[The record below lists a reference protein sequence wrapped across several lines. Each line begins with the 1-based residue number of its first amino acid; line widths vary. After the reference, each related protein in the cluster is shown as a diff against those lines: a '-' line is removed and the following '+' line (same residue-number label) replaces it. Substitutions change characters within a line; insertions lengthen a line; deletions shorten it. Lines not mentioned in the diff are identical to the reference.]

1 MINDTSIHRHTWE
14 QIPWIVNG
22 SLSDSERVA
31 AESHLD
37 SCADCREELQF
48 QRHLAGAI
56 AASNPPLGAVDNAR
70 GSWQQLHARIT
81 AEGDAQGA
89 PQRLAPAI
97 EHQGRGKQRAWVPW
111 LVAAVVVQAIGLG
124 VLGTVVWSRPD
135 ASLTSSSAVYRTLS
149 AKETAPATATI
160 RAVFAQDMSVGHMQ
174 ALLAAAGL
182 QVRSGPSS
190 AGVWSLEPATDSN
203 RSATQAALRQL
214 RSSADVRFAEV
225 IGVSP

>member
-1 MINDTSIHRHTWE
+1 MTSDTSIHRHAWD
-14 QIPWIVNG
+14 QIPWVVNG
-22 SLSDSERVA
+22 SLPDSERSAV
-31 AESHLD
+31 ESHLR
-37 SCADCREELQF
+37 SCSDCREELEF

-56 AASNPPLGAVDNAR
+56 AASNPPASTVDDPR
-70 GSWQQLHARIT
+70 RSWQQLRARIT
-81 AEGDAQGA
+81 SETGRERA
-89 PQRLAPAI
+89 PRRVPA
-97 EHQGRGKQRAWVPW
+97 RAWVPW

-135 ASLTSSSAVYRTLS
+135 TALTSSNTVYRTLS
-149 AKETAPATATI
+149 AKEAAPAAATI

-190 AGVWSLEPATDSN
+190 AGVWSLEPASDSN
-203 RSATQAALRQL
+203 RSATQAALKQL
-214 RSSADVRFAEV
+214 RSSADVRFAEA